1 MSLHNLR
8 VRAGRLALQG
18 IAGVSLLVGCSGALD
33 VPNPQAFGDDALNDP
48 IILKTVADGAEG
60 SLHQAYDDM
69 ITVADL
75 NSDVMESTSTWIDWE
90 DISEGRLRHDW
101 PTGGSFSGPQDALL
115 RARFAAQSAK
125 ERIERV
131 LEGQAATSPLRAQV
145 MLVDALAD
153 LLIGMGWCEGPLNA
167 NSARAPDTEF
177 FKQAVTKF
185 TEGLTA
191 AQAVTDV
198 AAKAKWTNVA
208 YAGRA
213 RANLLAGNYAA
224 ARTDAQAVTAGF
236 QYDAVFQ
243 ELAQSTPGNQF
254 HQNRNRSGGLRRMYH
269 ARVHS
274 IDSSSTGSGE
284 AYMRDWFDPTKD
296 DRRMAITRR
305 AGQLGV
311 NNRFP
316 YYGITKYRDRTAP
329 IRMLSKIEAT
339 LIEAEVAMRNNDF
352 ATFATLINS
361 LRTRAGVALPA
372 IPTPTSA
379 AEATNALL
387 NERMA
392 ELFVEG
398 HRQQDLYRF
407 NMTRTLLGTGKAT
420 KLPLSRNEILNNTN
434 MTDGGGTCPSVS

>member
-1 MSLHNLR
+1 M
-8 VRAGRLALQG
+8 ACEDAF
-18 IAGVSLLVGCSGALD
+18 D

-60 SLHQAYDDM
+60 AMHQAYDDM
-69 ITVADL
+69 ITVSELAG
-75 NSDVMESTSTWIDWE
+75 DVMESTSTWIDWE

-101 PTGGSFSGPQDALL
+101 PTPGSFSGPQDALL
-115 RARFAAQSAK
+115 RARFAAQSAT
-125 ERIERV
+125 ERIGRV
-131 LEGQAATSPLRAQV
+131 LGNAAASSPLRAQV
-145 MLVDALAD
+145 LLVDAITD
-153 LLIGMGWCEGPLNA
+153 LLIGMGWCEGPLTS
-167 NSARAPDTEF
+167 NSARQPDSEY

-185 TEGLTA
+185 TTGLTA
-191 AQAVTDV
+191 AQAVTDA
-198 AAKAKWTNVA
+198 AAKTKWTAVA

-224 ARTDAQAVTAGF
+224 ARTDAQAVPAGF
-236 QYDAVFQ
+236 QYDAIYQ

-269 ARVHS
+269 SRVHEV
-274 IDSSSTGSGE
+274 DPAGTGE

-305 AGQLGV
+305 SGQLGV
-311 NNRFP
+311 NNRFA

-329 IRMLSKIEAT
+329 IRMFSKVEAT

-352 ATFATLINS
+352 ATMATLINS
-361 LRTRAGVALPA
+361 LRTRSGVALAA

-379 AEATNALL
+379 AAAQNALL

-398 HRQQDLYRF
+398 HRLQDLARF
-407 NMTRTLLGTGKAT
+407 NMLGSVLGTGRAI
-420 KLPLSRNEILNNTN
+420 KLPLSRNEIVNNTN
-434 MTDGGGTCPSVS
+434 MTDGGGACPRTS